1 LARIGFIW
9 KRQDA
14 LIHRKGRW
22 PELSRNLKKLLILS
36 ICVLPLLLT
45 LFYQV
50 SNVNANSPLADKDV
64 STGIGS
70 SVVSQS
76 NWPDWLNWTIREDLN
91 LDLKVNLVDLVI
103 LANAYGTTPASGGIP
118 GALQAWNPYGD
129 INDNGKIDLADL
141 VSLAL
146 HYGWVGTMPS
156 PSTLIVSST
165 TSLYET
171 GVEDAMKAVFE
182 AKFPWITINFLSQG
196 TGAAIQTAM
205 RGDADMIMVHD
216 PVQENTFMVNGYGVN
231 RKIMACNF
239 FIIVGPEGDPAGV
252 AGMTPL
258 DALRQIKTLGEQG
271 QAIWVSRGDGS
282 GTNSAEKRL
291 WAAAGIN
298 WTQIRTETSWY
309 KETGQG
315 MTATLLVAN
324 ELGGYTLSDTASYLT
339 NTNNGNIQME
349 IVVQAAR
356 ELLNVYSLIVDNPLN
371 ANLTETNFAAS
382 MLFVQYV
389 VSLEGQNL
397 LANYGTE
404 TFGAPLFTPFVPIAM
419 GSNAT
424 LLSWIQSFAY
434 LPANATECA
443 TAYRCNA
450 GPYLY
455 ANSWDNP

>member
-1 LARIGFIW
+1 
-9 KRQDA
+9 
-14 LIHRKGRW
+14 
-22 PELSRNLKKLLILS
+22 
-36 ICVLPLLLT
+36 LPT
-45 LFYQV
+45 INKYA
-50 SNVNANSPLADKDV
+50 SSK
-64 STGIGS
+64 TGGGI
-70 SVVSQS
+70 SQS
-76 NWPDWLNWTIREDLN
+76 AFPEWLNWTVKEDLN
-91 LDLKVNLVDLVI
+91 LDLKVNMRDISSVI
-103 LANAYGTTPASGGIP
+103 LAFNSNPSKP
-118 GALQAWNPYGD
+118 NWNPDAELNDDGLINMRD
-129 INDNGKIDLADL
+129 IFAVILKF
-141 VSLAL
+141 
-146 HYGWVGTMPS
+146 GWEGSQPS

-171 GVEDAMKAVFE
+171 GVEDEMKTVFE
-182 AKFPWITINFLSQG
+182 SKFPWITINFLSQG

-239 FIIVGPEGDPAGV
+239 FIIVGPEGDPASV
-252 AGMTPL
+252 TGMTPL

-282 GTNSAEKRL
+282 GTNSKEKTL

-339 NTNNGNIQME
+339 NVRAGNIQLI
-349 IVVQAAR
+349 IVVQAGR
-356 ELLNVYSLIVDNPLN
+356 DLLNVYSVIVDNPLN
-371 ANLTETNFAAS
+371 TNLTETNFAAS
-382 MLFVQYV
+382 MLFVRFV
-389 VSLEGQNL
+389 VSEEGQNL
-397 LANYGTE
+397 LANYGTS
-404 TFGAPLFTPFVPIAM
+404 TFGAPLFTPFVPLAM

-424 LLSWIQSFAY
+424 LLSWIQSYAY

-443 TAYRCNA
+443 SAYRYNA
-450 GPYLY
+450 GNLFSYI
-455 ANSWDNP
+455 WDS

>member
-1 LARIGFIW
+1 M
-9 KRQDA
+9 
-14 LIHRKGRW
+14 
-22 PELSRNLKKLLILS
+22 LILT
-36 ICVLPLLLT
+36 ICLLPLVVT
-45 LFYQV
+45 LFYQI
-50 SNVNANSPLADKDV
+50 SNVNANSSAINKDA
-64 STGIGS
+64 SSGSIGITQS
-70 SVVSQS
+70 SQ
-76 NWPDWLNWTIREDLN
+76 PDWLNWTIKEDLN
-91 LDLKVNLVDLVI
+91 LDLKVNMRDVTMLVLAFNSYANQTKWVPEYDLYEDGRINMRDIVADI
-103 LANAYGTTPASGGIP
+103 L
-118 GALQAWNPYGD
+118 
-129 INDNGKIDLADL
+129 KF
-141 VSLAL
+141 
-146 HYGWVGTMPS
+146 GWTGSQPS

-171 GVEDAMKAVFE
+171 GVEDSMKAVFE
-182 AKFPWITINFLSQG
+182 SKFPWITINFLSQG

-216 PVQENTFMVNGYGVN
+216 PVQENTFIVNGYGVN

-239 FIIVGPEGDPAGV
+239 FIIVGPQGDPAGV

-282 GTNSAEKRL
+282 GTNSKEKTL

-315 MTATLLVAN
+315 MTATLLVAYQ
-324 ELGGYTLSDTASYLT
+324 LGGYTLSDLASYLT

-349 IVVQAAR
+349 IVVQADR
-356 ELLNVYSLIVDNPLN
+356 SLLNVYSLIVDNPLN

-382 MLFVQYV
+382 MLFVRFAT
-389 VSLEGQNL
+389 SEEGQSL

-404 TFGAPLFTPFVPIAM
+404 TFGAPLFTPFVPIVKGA
-419 GSNAT
+419 NAT
-424 LLSWIQSFAY
+424 LLSWIQSYAY

-443 TAYRCNA
+443 SAYRYNA
-450 GPYLY
+450 GYLY

>member
-1 LARIGFIW
+1 M
-9 KRQDA
+9 
-14 LIHRKGRW
+14 
-22 PELSRNLKKLLILS
+22 
-36 ICVLPLLLT
+36 
-45 LFYQV
+45 
-50 SNVNANSPLADKDV
+50 
-64 STGIGS
+64 GIS
-70 SVVSQS
+70 SSEINQSSQ
-76 NWPDWLNWTIREDLN
+76 PDWLNWTVREDVN
-91 LDLKVNLVDLVI
+91 LDLKVNMKDIAILVNVFNSYPGKTNWVPDYDLNDDGRINMKDIAQDVI
-103 LANAYGTTPASGGIP
+103 AF
-118 GALQAWNPYGD
+118 
-129 INDNGKIDLADL
+129 
-141 VSLAL
+141 
-146 HYGWVGTMPS
+146 GWTGSQPS

-182 AKFPWITINFLSQG
+182 SKFPWITINFLSQG

-239 FIIVGPEGDPAGV
+239 FIIVGPDGDPAGV
-252 AGMTPL
+252 AGMAPL
-258 DALRQIKTLGEQG
+258 DALIHIKTLGQQG

-282 GTNSAEKRL
+282 GTHSLEKRL
-291 WAAAGIN
+291 WAAAGVN
-298 WTQIRTETSWY
+298 WSEIRLETSWF

-339 NTNNGNIQME
+339 NTEQGTIQME
-349 IVVQAAR
+349 IVVQAGR

-382 MLFVQYV
+382 MLFVRYV
-389 VSLEGQNL
+389 VSEEGQNL

-404 TFGAPLFTPFVPIAM
+404 TFGAPLFTPFVPLAK
-419 GSNAT
+419 GANAT

-434 LPANATECA
+434 LPANATECDLP
-443 TAYRCNA
+443 YRYNA
-450 GPYLY
+450 GYLY

>member
-1 LARIGFIW
+1 M
-9 KRQDA
+9 
-14 LIHRKGRW
+14 
-22 PELSRNLKKLLILS
+22 
-36 ICVLPLLLT
+36 
-45 LFYQV
+45 
-50 SNVNANSPLADKDV
+50 
-64 STGIGS
+64 GIS
-70 SVVSQS
+70 SSEINQSSQ
-76 NWPDWLNWTIREDLN
+76 PDWLNWTVREDVN
-91 LDLKVNLVDLVI
+91 LDLKVNMKDIAILVNVFNSYPGKTNWVPDYDLNDDGRIDMKDIAQDVI
-103 LANAYGTTPASGGIP
+103 EF
-118 GALQAWNPYGD
+118 
-129 INDNGKIDLADL
+129 
-141 VSLAL
+141 
-146 HYGWVGTMPS
+146 GWTGSQPS

-182 AKFPWITINFLSQG
+182 SKFPWITINFLSQG

-239 FIIVGPEGDPAGV
+239 FIMVGPEGDPAGV
-252 AGMTPL
+252 AGMAPL
-258 DALRQIKTLGEQG
+258 DALIHIKTLGQQG

-282 GTNSAEKRL
+282 GTHSLEKRL

-298 WTQIRTETSWY
+298 WSEIRLETSWF

-339 NTNNGNIQME
+339 NTQAGNIQME
-349 IVVQAAR
+349 IVVQASR
-356 ELLNVYSLIVDNPLN
+356 ELLNVYSLIVDYPLN

-382 MLFVQYV
+382 MLFVHYV
-389 VSLEGQNL
+389 VSEEGQNL

-404 TFGAPLFTPFVPIAM
+404 TFGAPLFTPFVPLAK
-419 GSNAT
+419 GANAT

-443 TAYRCNA
+443 SAYRYNV
-450 GPYLY
+450 GYLY
-455 ANSWDNP
+455 GYSWDNP

>member
-1 LARIGFIW
+1 M
-9 KRQDA
+9 
-14 LIHRKGRW
+14 
-22 PELSRNLKKLLILS
+22 
-36 ICVLPLLLT
+36 LT
-45 LFYQV
+45 LFHQI
-50 SNVNANSPLADKDV
+50 SNVNANSSAINKNV
-64 STGIGS
+64 SSGGIGINLS
-70 SVVSQS
+70 SQP
-76 NWPDWLNWTIREDLN
+76 NWLNWTIREDLN
-91 LDLKVNLVDLVI
+91 LDLLVNLRDVNILINRFNSNPERTNWVPDYDLNDDGR
-103 LANAYGTTPASGGIP
+103 LNMR
-118 GALQAWNPYGD
+118 D
-129 INDNGKIDLADL
+129 IQLDLFKF
-141 VSLAL
+141 
-146 HYGWVGTMPS
+146 GWAGSQPS

-182 AKFPWITINFLSQG
+182 SKFPWITINFLSQG

-239 FIIVGPEGDPAGV
+239 FIIVGPQGDPADV
-252 AGMTPL
+252 TGMTPL

-282 GTNSAEKRL
+282 GTHSAEKRL
-291 WAAAGIN
+291 WAAAGVN
-298 WTQIRTETSWY
+298 WTQIRTETSWF

-339 NTNNGNIQME
+339 NTKAGNIQME
-349 IVVQAAR
+349 IVVAAGR
-356 ELLNVYSLIVDNPLN
+356 ELLNVYSLVVDNPLN
-371 ANLTETNFAAS
+371 VNLTETNFAAS
-382 MLFVQYV
+382 MLFVRFV
-389 VSLEGQNL
+389 VSEEGQNL

-404 TFGAPLFTPFVPIAM
+404 TFGAPLFTPFVPLAK
-419 GSNAT
+419 GANAT

-443 TAYRCNA
+443 TAYRYNA
-450 GPYLY
+450 GYLY
-455 ANSWDNP
+455 ANSWDSP